1 MQTLVKMEGIT
12 KEFPGVKALDN
23 ISLEINAG
31 EVHVLL
37 GENGAGKSTLMKIL
51 SGVYT
56 PTSGKITVKGKEYS
70 KLTPQDSYDL
80 GISII
85 YQELSVINEL
95 SILENLFVGKLPTKK
110 AGIIPVVD
118 YDKMREIAAD
128 VLGKVGVHRDPNLF
142 VEKIS
147 ISEKQQVEIAKA
159 LASKADVIIMDEPTT
174 SLTTL
179 VLSNSRSVYG
189 FPVSFTSLMSGS
201 IVGIP
206 IPVIIA
212 LIAAVILWFVTTKC
226 KVGRNIYAL
235 GGNIDA
241 AWYSGINVNLHRLI
255 VFMISGT
262 CAGLAGVVLL
272 GRVGAAEPAAATGFE
287 TFAIAASII
296 GGTSFMGGKGKI
308 PGVVVGGL
316 IIGLINYGMTALT
329 LPSTYQQIVMGA
341 LIIIAVTIDT
351 VVGRKS

>member
-110 AGIIPVVD
+110 TGIIPVVD
-118 YDKMREIAAD
+118 YAKMREIAAD
-128 VLGKVGVHRDPNLF
+128 VLGKVGVHRDPNLLL
-142 VEKIS
+142 KR
-147 ISEKQQVEIAKA
+147 
-159 LASKADVIIMDEPTT
+159 LAYLRS
-174 SLTTL
+174 
-179 VLSNSRSVYG
+179 SRWKLRRRW
-189 FPVSFTSLMSGS
+189 PQRLM
-201 IVGIP
+201 
-206 IPVIIA
+206 
-212 LIAAVILWFVTTKC
+212 
-226 KVGRNIYAL
+226 
-235 GGNIDA
+235 
-241 AWYSGINVNLHRLI
+241 
-255 VFMISGT
+255 
-262 CAGLAGVVLL
+262 
-272 GRVGAAEPAAATGFE
+272 
-287 TFAIAASII
+287 
-296 GGTSFMGGKGKI
+296 
-308 PGVVVGGL
+308 
-316 IIGLINYGMTALT
+316 
-329 LPSTYQQIVMGA
+329 
-341 LIIIAVTIDT
+341 
-351 VVGRKS
+351 

>member
-1 MQTLVKMEGIT
+1 
-12 KEFPGVKALDN
+12 
-23 ISLEINAG
+23 
-31 EVHVLL
+31 
-37 GENGAGKSTLMKIL
+37 
-51 SGVYT
+51 
-56 PTSGKITVKGKEYS
+56 
-70 KLTPQDSYDL
+70 
-80 GISII
+80 
-85 YQELSVINEL
+85 
-95 SILENLFVGKLPTKK
+95 
-110 AGIIPVVD
+110 
-118 YDKMREIAAD
+118 
-128 VLGKVGVHRDPNLF
+128 
-142 VEKIS
+142 
-147 ISEKQQVEIAKA
+147 
-159 LASKADVIIMDEPTT
+159 
-174 SLTTL
+174 
-179 VLSNSRSVYG
+179 
-189 FPVSFTSLMSGS
+189 MSGS

-272 GRVGAAEPAAATGFE
+272 GRVGAAEPAAGSGFE
-287 TFAIAASII
+287 TYAIAASII

-316 IIGLINYGMTALT
+316 IIGLINYAMTALT